1 MSSYVLKGKAI
12 WISKEPAPT
21 GLAITAVTKAAE
33 CEITVTNTASPG
45 DIIRVEGTGFS
56 SLDGKAFEVKSA
68 SLTAVVIDFDT
79 TAETGTFTTGGK
91 AYIYDAE
98 TGLVCVCLNSFG
110 VNREAAA
117 TITAATF
124 CGTDTLAGQPGAVT
138 FEFAG
143 FDDPESAG
151 LAELIKAQMDG
162 KPRVMVYVYPASAS
176 STGKSY
182 KLILP
187 SVVVSGLNGPVA
199 TADGAATFSGT
210 GTVNGT
216 PTYTNL

>member
-21 GLAITAVTKAAE
+21 GVAITAVTA
-33 CEITVTNTASPG
+33 ASPTVLTVANTLAVG
-45 DIIRVEGTGFS
+45 DIVRIEGTGWAT
-56 SLDGKAFEVKSA
+56 LDGKAFEVSSRTTT
-68 SLTAVVIDFDT
+68 SLTINVSTVGE
-79 TAETGTFTTGGK
+79 TATIGSSAK
-91 AYIYDAE
+91 AYMYSNDTNLE
-98 TGLVCVCLNSFG
+98 CLCLNSFG

-124 CGTDTLAGQPGAVT
+124 CGTDTLSGQPGAVT

-162 KPRVMVYVYPASAS
+162 KPRVMVYVYPATAS
-176 STGKSY
+176 STGKAY